1 MAAKR
6 KRKIRRSTIVARC
19 DDGLRMPVTIAR
31 PRTLRGEIIAP
42 GDKSV
47 SHRAVMLNALSS
59 GGSARVSN
67 FSPGA
72 DCTSTVEILRT
83 LGVEIAREAG
93 RNGQGDSL
101 TVRGVGL
108 AGLKEPADILDAGN
122 SGTTTRLMS
131 GILAG
136 QDMLAVLTGDDSLK
150 SRPMGRVVTPLT
162 AMGANITGRAGNTLA
177 PLVFHGGSLKGT
189 NYEMPVASAQLKS
202 CLLLAGL
209 RADGLTTLT
218 QPAES
223 RDHTERMLSA
233 MGVKLAKSGLD
244 LVLEPSELE
253 TVDVEVPGDIS
264 SAAFW
269 MVAGIC
275 HPDAELLIR
284 NVGTNPT
291 RGGIITALQRM
302 GADLSLVDERE
313 VAGEPVADVLVKTSQ
328 LKAIDLSGDI
338 VPLLIDEIPVIAVAA
353 ALAEGTTVIR
363 DAAELRVKESDR
375 IQASVSWLRGAGVD
389 VEGTDDGMIVRG
401 SDSIRGGQFQSYDDH
416 RLAMSLGVAG
426 LVSDEPIAVLDPEVA
441 GISYPGFWETIEE
454 LGGLVG

>member
-1 MAAKR
+1 
-6 KRKIRRSTIVARC
+6 
-19 DDGLRMPVTIAR
+19 MPVTIAR

-47 SHRAVMLNALSS
+47 SHRAVMFNALSHT
-59 GGSARVSN
+59 GTARITN

-72 DCTSTVEILRT
+72 DCTSTVEIMRA
-83 LGVEIAREAG
+83 LGVEITRESG
-93 RNGQGDSL
+93 RDGMGDSL

-108 AGLKEPADILDAGN
+108 YGLQEPADILDAGN
-122 SGTTTRLMS
+122 SGTTARLMS

-136 QDMLAVLTGDDSLK
+136 RDIVTILTGDDSLK
-150 SRPMGRVVTPLT
+150 SRPMGRVVEPLRK
-162 AMGANITGRAGNTLA
+162 MGAEIAGRAGGTLA

-189 NYEMPVASAQLKS
+189 KYEMPVASAQLKS
-202 CLLLAGL
+202 SLLLAGL
-209 RADGLTTLT
+209 RADGTTSLT

-223 RDHTERMLSA
+223 RDHTERMFSA
-233 MGVKLAKSGLD
+233 MGVKLAKSGLS
-244 LVLEPSELE
+244 LTLEPSELE
-253 TVDVEVPGDIS
+253 TVDIEVPGDIS

-291 RGGIITALQRM
+291 RAGIITALRQM
-302 GADLSLVDERE
+302 GADLALVDERE
-313 VAGEPVADVLVKTSQ
+313 VAGEPVADVLVKSSQ
-328 LKAIDLSGDI
+328 LKAIELAGDI
-338 VPLLIDEIPVIAVAA
+338 VPLLIDEIPVLAVAA
-353 ALAEGTTVIR
+353 AHAEGTTVIR

-375 IQASVSWLRGAGVD
+375 IRASISWLKGAGV
-389 VEGTDDGMIVRG
+389 EAEATDDGMIVPG
-401 SDSIRGGQFQSYDDH
+401 AGVIHGGQFQSYDDH

-426 LVSDEPIAVLDPEVA
+426 LVADGPITVLDPDVA
-441 GISYPGFWETIEE
+441 GVSYPDFWKTIER